1 MASTEVGARGAA
13 ASSLSSVLNLVNCGG
28 GVQGASS
35 KVKKTMIT
43 REHLLHN
50 DSQFWESLNVFEKS
64 LDFK

>member
-1 MASTEVGARGAA
+1 MASTEVGARGAVA
-13 ASSLSSVLNLVNCGG
+13 AGG
-28 GVQGASS
+28 LGASS

-64 LDFK
+64 LDFE